1 MNANTSF
8 VPTINSTTE
17 TCHLL
22 TPLEL
27 FYWSLE
33 QIAIQGRPAVDG
45 NYTYYYRIQYEGQ
58 LLKCPAGHC
67 IPDDVYDASMEGTAL
82 DADVGPGYN
91 LLKDYFKA
99 RFSADQFKAIKCA
112 QLVHDNTSLITVT
125 EIVTTRSTTMEH
137 ITAFV
142 NANKTGYSFSS
153 ALADFL
159 KD

>member
-82 DADVGPGYN
+82 DADVGPGYT
-91 LLKDYFKA
+91 LLKGYFKA
-99 RFSADQFKAIKCA
+99 RFSADQCKAIKCA
-112 QLVHDNTSLITVT
+112 QLVHDTTSLITVT
-125 EIVTTRSTTMEH
+125 EIATTRSTTMGH

>member
-33 QIAIQGRPAVDG
+33 QIVIQGRRALDDNPMCC
-45 NYTYYYRIQYEGQ
+45 YRVQYEGP
-58 LLKCPAGHC
+58 LLKCAAGHC
-67 IPDDVYDASMEGTAL
+67 IPDDAYDASMENTVL
-82 DADVGPGYN
+82 DEDVDPGYN
-91 LLKDYFKA
+91 LLNDYFKA

-125 EIVTTRSTTMEH
+125 RVVTTRSITMGH
-137 ITAFV
+137 FTALA
-142 NANKTGYSFSS
+142 NAKKVGYSFSS
-153 ALADFL
+153 VLEDFL